1 LLIPFAA
8 AVDDHQTHNARFLV
22 SADAAVL
29 VPEAELDADRL
40 ARELRVLCA
49 GRGKLLAMAERAR
62 LLARPRATED
72 LADAC
77 EALAGEAA

>member
-1 LLIPFAA
+1 
-8 AVDDHQTHNARFLV
+8 
-22 SADAAVL
+22 

-40 ARELRVLCA
+40 ALELRVLCA